1 MLARLF
7 AGLVGMAWSMVFL
20 GCSPQAGTT
29 ATGRENEATPANS
42 RLEPRVVEFGP
53 GLRIDYRVPQV
64 EIDSEVVLRK
74 GALELFAYSRAPV
87 PKEHESI
94 LRTEVK
100 CDRIFQA
107 LGLIGLRPGRP
118 MRYDMATKTVELPTG
133 DPVEILV
140 RYEANGKTK
149 EHSAC
154 DWMIDNAKNAPMART
169 HWLFTGSRG
178 GENGSFAAN
187 EEGTLVT
194 VVDFPTSLLGLPA
207 SHSESD
213 SQLWLTANTDA
224 IPPLGTKVTLILR
237 PASQPSS

>member
-7 AGLVGMAWSMVFL
+7 VSLVGMGWSMVFL
-20 GCSPQAGTT
+20 GCSPKAGTT
-29 ATGRENEATPANS
+29 ATSRESEAMPAKS
-42 RLEPRVVEFGP
+42 RPEARVVEFGP

-94 LRTEVK
+94 LRTDVK

-133 DPVEILV
+133 DPVKVLV
-140 RYEANGKTK
+140 RYEADGKKK
-149 EHSAC
+149 ELSAC
-154 DWMIDNAKNAPMART
+154 EWMMDNAKKAPMAQT
-169 HWLFTGSRG
+169 HWLFTGSRRE
-178 GENGSFAAN
+178 ENGSLATN

-237 PASQPSS
+237 PASQPNS

>member
-1 MLARLF
+1 MLVRLF
-7 AGLVGMAWSMVFL
+7 VILTGIGSCMALV
-20 GCSPQAGTT
+20 GCSPQAGST
-29 ATGRENEATPANS
+29 ATSRKSETMPATSRPEA
-42 RLEPRVVEFGP
+42 RVVEFGP

-100 CDRIFQA
+100 CDRIYQA

-133 DPVEILV
+133 DPVEVLV
-140 RYEANGKTK
+140 RCEANGKTK
-149 EHSAC
+149 EHSVC
-154 DWMIDNAKNAPMART
+154 EWMMDNAKNAPMART
-169 HWLFTGSRG
+169 PWLFTGSRRE
-178 GENGSFAAN
+178 ENGSFAAN

-237 PASQPSS
+237 PASQPNS